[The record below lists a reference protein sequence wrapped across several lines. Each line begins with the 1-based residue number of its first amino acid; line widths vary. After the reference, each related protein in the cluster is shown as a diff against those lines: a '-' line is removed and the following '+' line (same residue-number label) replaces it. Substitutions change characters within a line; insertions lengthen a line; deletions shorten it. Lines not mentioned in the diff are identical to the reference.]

1 MTTTVLGVRR
11 LNRILLERQLL
22 TRRHTLAAE
31 DAIAHLVGMQA
42 QAPHPPYTGLWTR
55 LVDFDPDELST
66 LLTDRSVVRLSLMR
80 GTVHLVTADDAL
92 ALRPVVQRIHDATM
106 RNHHEYGPGV
116 RAVALDIDELIAQA
130 SELLEKEALTAKALG
145 LALAAGRPDVAPGV
159 LAHVVR
165 TRLALLQ
172 VPPRAL
178 WRRSGQTVYRTAEH
192 WLGRPLATVTAPDAT
207 LLRYLAAFG
216 PASVADMQAWSGLN
230 RLREVV
236 DRLRPRLVVY
246 RDDSGR
252 ELFDLPDAPMPDE
265 DGPAPVRFVPEF
277 DNLLLAHARR
287 ERIISDED
295 RRRTFTSN
303 GIIRATFLVDG
314 FVAGMWRIAR
324 SGGSGDTGGSD
335 RRGPES
341 TLDIEPF
348 RPLDA
353 ADREALV
360 AEGERLAAF
369 HGLDAGRVRFV

>member
-1 MTTTVLGVRR
+1 MTTTVLGARR

-22 TRRHTLAAE
+22 TRRHALSAE

-55 LVDFDPDELST
+55 LVDFDPEELST

-80 GTVHLVTADDAL
+80 GTVHLVTAADAL
-92 ALRPVVQRIHDATM
+92 TLRPVVQRLYDAAM
-106 RNHHEYGPGV
+106 YNHHEYGAGARDV
-116 RAVALDIDELIAQA
+116 GLDPDELVVEAG
-130 SELLEKEALTAKALG
+130 ELLEKEAMTAKALG
-145 LALAAGRPDVAPGV
+145 LALAARRPDVAPGV

-165 TRLALLQ
+165 TRLALIQ
-172 VPPRAL
+172 APPRAL

-192 WLGRPLATVTAPDAT
+192 WLGRPLATVSAPDAM

-236 DRLRPRLVVY
+236 DRLRPELVVY
-246 RDDSGR
+246 RDDTGR
-252 ELFDLPDAPMPDE
+252 ELFDLPDAPRPEE

-295 RRRTFTSN
+295 RRRTFTIN

-314 FVAGMWRIAR
+314 FVAGMWRIVDAKA
-324 SGGSGDTGGSD
+324 SG
-335 RRGPES
+335 RPGPAS

-348 RPLDA
+348 RPLAD

-360 AEGERLAAF
+360 VEGERLAAF
-369 HGLDAGRVRFV
+369 RGLDAGRVRFV